1 MVNTSQLC
9 SLDYS
14 YAFGSFSAVL
24 GLLISKLGIF
34 SSLSLHLLGKLHKV
48 LSRFY
53 RVNVYGGEIIQR
65 NPEYPLISIT
75 LSPCWKS
82 FNLSSC
88 SWRSVPSTFLELCSG
103 FLVYHLRPSLLID
116 MATLT
121 CIDVPPWWTVP
132 SLEVFAAVLHLK
144 LQGFCTLFTSWGGG
158 ALGGQES
165 RYQPYF
171 CSLSGVPTIGLP
183 SVLFLSSPSP
193 GSMSHQGLFL
203 VCSCQALTDV
213 PCCAIS
219 SGLIEAITLKHS
231 LASLL
236 EPR

>member
-1 MVNTSQLC
+1 MLM
-9 SLDYS
+9 
-14 YAFGSFSAVL
+14 G
-24 GLLISKLGIF
+24 
-34 SSLSLHLLGKLHKV
+34 
-48 LSRFY
+48 
-53 RVNVYGGEIIQR
+53 R
-65 NPEYPLISIT
+65 NNSTPEYPLISIT

-88 SWRSVPSTFLELCSG
+88 SWRSVLSPWAMLGVSGVPSQTL
-103 FLVYHLRPSLLID
+103 SLLID

-132 SLEVFAAVLHLK
+132 NLEDFAAVLHLK
-144 LQGFCTLFTSWGGG
+144 LQGFCTSFPSLGGG
-158 ALGGQES
+158 HWAVKES

-171 CSLSGVPTIGLP
+171 GSLSGVPTTGLP
-183 SVLFLSSPSP
+183 SVLFLSSLSP
-193 GSMSHQGLFL
+193 GSLSYQGLFL

-219 SGLIEAITLKHS
+219 SGLIEAIALKHS